1 METRIADLNDILW
14 CLESARNWC
23 ISQYQV
29 SSHEL
34 IVVLIHKHLGL
45 EDVVQARLVNQ
56 TEVWFND
63 AFVCKT
69 MKTNGLEVEQH
80 KSR

>member
-1 METRIADLNDILW
+1 METRIADLNDVLW
-14 CLESARNWC
+14 CLESARNWH

-29 SSHEL
+29 SRHEL

-56 TEVWFND
+56 TKVWFND
-63 AFVCKT
+63 ASVCKT
-69 MKTNGLEVEQH
+69 MKAKGLEAEQH